1 MVDRSQ
7 GRKKSDFVAKTTVES
22 GAFMDYFVNGTNYKI
37 TYTNFLNGLG
47 VTGSITQTGA
57 ATGTAVLDIDG
68 SVNKIRN
75 IESGAG
81 VLASVSAQNGVEIKH
96 NFSADSTGAPLL
108 LNVTDATPD
117 IASLVGGSGI
127 NLTSTSN
134 YVTIDAEAQPYAQ
147 VTVQGNTGATTIS
160 TAGTP
165 VKGAATYVVG
175 IQSGFTGDT
184 TGKIVYN
191 GTAAR
196 VAAVHVS
203 ATFSPV
209 ASNNQ
214 EIFIQIAK
222 NGTVEAGSKITR
234 KVDAAESA
242 NASSFFNVSLSE
254 NDFIELYIGNDTST
268 DNVVL
273 IDAILG
279 IVN

>member
-37 TYTNFLNGLG
+37 TYANFVGGLG
-47 VTGSITQTGA
+47 VTGSIEQDGDP
-57 ATGTAVLDIDG
+57 TGTAVLDIDG
-68 SVNKIRN
+68 TVNKIRN
-75 IESGAG
+75 IENGAG
-81 VLASVSAQNGVEIKH
+81 ILSSVSAQNGVEIKH
-96 NFSADSTGAPLL
+96 NFVADSTGSPLL

-117 IASLVGGSGI
+117 IASLVGGNGI
-127 NLTSTSN
+127 SVTSTSN
-134 YVTIDAEAQPYAQ
+134 YVTIDADAQPYAQ
-147 VTVQGNTGATTIS
+147 TTIS

-165 VKGAATYVVG
+165 VKASATFVVG

-191 GTAAR
+191 GTSAR
-196 VAAVHVS
+196 VAAIHVS

-242 NASSFFNVSLSE
+242 NASTFFNVSLAQ

-268 DNVVL
+268 DDVVL
-273 IDAILG
+273 IDAIVG

>member
-7 GRKKSDFVAKTTVES
+7 GRKKSNFVAKTSVDA

-37 TYTNFLNGLG
+37 SYTNFVGGLG

-57 ATGTAVLDIDG
+57 ATGIAVLDIDG

-75 IESGAG
+75 IESGSG
-81 VLASVSAQNGVEIKH
+81 ILASVSAENGLELKH

-127 NLTSTSN
+127 NVTSTSN

-165 VKGAATYVVG
+165 VKAAATFVVG

-191 GTAAR
+191 GTSER
-196 VAAVHVS
+196 VAAIHVS

-209 ASNNQ
+209 SSQNQ
-214 EIFIQIAK
+214 EVFIQIAK

-234 KVDAAESA
+234 KVDSSESA
-242 NASSFFNVSLSE
+242 NASTFFNVSLFQ
-254 NDFIELYIGNDTST
+254 NDFIELYIGNGTST

-273 IDAILG
+273 IDAIVG

>member
-7 GRKKSDFVAKTTVES
+7 GRKKSNFVAKTSVDA

-37 TYTNFLNGLG
+37 SYTNFVGGLG

-57 ATGTAVLDIDG
+57 ATGIAVLDIDG

-75 IESGAG
+75 IESGSG
-81 VLASVSAQNGVEIKH
+81 ILASVSAENGLELKH
-96 NFSADSTGAPLL
+96 NFSADSTGVPLL

-127 NLTSTSN
+127 NVTSASN

-165 VKGAATYVVG
+165 VKAAATFVVG
-175 IQSGFTGDT
+175 VQSGFTGDT

-191 GTAAR
+191 GTSER
-196 VAAVHVS
+196 VAAIHVS

-242 NASSFFNVSLSE
+242 NASTFFNVSLFQ

-273 IDAILG
+273 IDAIVG

>member
-47 VTGSITQTGA
+47 VTGSITQAGA

-96 NFSADSTGAPLL
+96 NFSADATGAPLL

-222 NGTVEAGSKITR
+222 NGAVEAGSKITR

>member
-96 NFSADSTGAPLL
+96 NFSADSTGSPLL

-127 NLTSTSN
+127 NVTSTSN

-147 VTVQGNTGATTIS
+147 VTVQGNTRATTIS

-222 NGTVEAGSKITR
+222 NGAVEAGSKITR

>member
-7 GRKKSDFVAKTTVES
+7 GRKKSNFVAKTSVDA

-37 TYTNFLNGLG
+37 SYTNFVGGLG

-57 ATGTAVLDIDG
+57 ATGIAVLDIDG

-75 IESGAG
+75 IESGSG
-81 VLASVSAQNGVEIKH
+81 ILASVSAENGLELKH
-96 NFSADSTGAPLL
+96 NFSADSTGVPLL

-127 NLTSTSN
+127 NVTSTSN

-165 VKGAATYVVG
+165 VKAAATFVVG
-175 IQSGFTGDT
+175 VQSGFTGDT

-191 GTAAR
+191 GTSER
-196 VAAVHVS
+196 VAAIHVS

-242 NASSFFNVSLSE
+242 NASTFFNVSLFQ

-273 IDAILG
+273 IDAIVG

>member
-7 GRKKSDFVAKTTVES
+7 GRKKSNFVAKTSVDA

-37 TYTNFLNGLG
+37 SYTNFVGGLG

-57 ATGTAVLDIDG
+57 ATGIAVLDIDG

-75 IESGAG
+75 IESGSG
-81 VLASVSAQNGVEIKH
+81 ILASVSAENGLELKH

-127 NLTSTSN
+127 NVTSTSN

-165 VKGAATYVVG
+165 VKAAATFVVG

-191 GTAAR
+191 GTSER
-196 VAAVHVS
+196 VAAIHVS

-242 NASSFFNVSLSE
+242 NASTFFNVSLFQ

-273 IDAILG
+273 IDAIVG

>member
-7 GRKKSDFVAKTTVES
+7 GRKKSNFVAKTSVDA

-37 TYTNFLNGLG
+37 SYTNFVGGLG

-57 ATGTAVLDIDG
+57 ATGIAVLDIDG

-75 IESGAG
+75 IESGSG
-81 VLASVSAQNGVEIKH
+81 ILASVSAENGLELKH

-127 NLTSTSN
+127 NVTSASN

-165 VKGAATYVVG
+165 VKAAATFVVG
-175 IQSGFTGDT
+175 VQSGFTGDT

-191 GTAAR
+191 GTSER
-196 VAAVHVS
+196 VAAIHVS

-242 NASSFFNVSLSE
+242 NASTFFNVSLFQ

-273 IDAILG
+273 IDAIVG

>member
-47 VTGSITQTGA
+47 VTGSITQAGA

-96 NFSADSTGAPLL
+96 NFSADATGAPLL

-222 NGTVEAGSKITR
+222 NGAVEAGSKITR

-242 NASSFFNVSLSE
+242 NASSFFNVSLAQ
-254 NDFIELYIGNDTST
+254 NDYIELYIGNDTST

-273 IDAILG
+273 VDAILG

>member
-7 GRKKSDFVAKTTVES
+7 GRKKSNFVAKTSVDA

-37 TYTNFLNGLG
+37 SYTNFVGGLG

-57 ATGTAVLDIDG
+57 ATGIAVLDIDG

-75 IESGAG
+75 IESGSG
-81 VLASVSAQNGVEIKH
+81 ILASVSAENGLELKH
-96 NFSADSTGAPLL
+96 NFSADSTGVPLL

-127 NLTSTSN
+127 NVTSTSN

-165 VKGAATYVVG
+165 VKAAATFVVG
-175 IQSGFTGDT
+175 VQSGFTGDT

-191 GTAAR
+191 GTSER
-196 VAAVHVS
+196 VAAIHVS

-242 NASSFFNVSLSE
+242 NASTFFNVSLSQ

-273 IDAILG
+273 IDAIVG

>member
-1 MVDRSQ
+1 MVDQSQ
-7 GRKKSDFVAKTTVES
+7 GRKKSNFVAKTSVDA

-37 TYTNFLNGLG
+37 SYTNFVGGLG

-57 ATGTAVLDIDG
+57 ATGIAVLDIDG

-75 IESGAG
+75 IESGSG
-81 VLASVSAQNGVEIKH
+81 ILASVSAENGLELKH
-96 NFSADSTGAPLL
+96 NFSADSTGVPLL

-127 NLTSTSN
+127 NVTSTSN

-165 VKGAATYVVG
+165 VKAAATFVVG
-175 IQSGFTGDT
+175 VQSGFTGDT

-191 GTAAR
+191 GTSER
-196 VAAVHVS
+196 VAAIHVS

-242 NASSFFNVSLSE
+242 NASTFFNVSLFQ

-273 IDAILG
+273 IDAIVG

>member
-81 VLASVSAQNGVEIKH
+81 VLANVSAQNGVEIKH

-127 NLTSTSN
+127 NVTSTSN
-134 YVTIDAEAQPYAQ
+134 YVTIDSEAQPYAQ

-191 GTAAR
+191 GTTAR

-242 NASSFFNVSLSE
+242 NASTFLNVSLSQ
-254 NDFIELYIGNDTST
+254 NDFIELYVGNDTST

>member
-1 MVDRSQ
+1 MVDQSQ
-7 GRKKSDFVAKTTVES
+7 GRKKSNFVAKTSVDA

-37 TYTNFLNGLG
+37 SYTNFVGGLG

-57 ATGTAVLDIDG
+57 ATGIAVLDIDG

-75 IESGAG
+75 IESGSG
-81 VLASVSAQNGVEIKH
+81 ILASVSAENGLELKH

-127 NLTSTSN
+127 NVTSTSN

-165 VKGAATYVVG
+165 VKAAATFVVG

-191 GTAAR
+191 GTSER
-196 VAAVHVS
+196 VAAIHVS

-214 EIFIQIAK
+214 EVFIQIAK

-234 KVDAAESA
+234 KVDSSESA
-242 NASSFFNVSLSE
+242 NASTFFNVSLFQ
-254 NDFIELYIGNDTST
+254 NDFIELYIGNGTST

-273 IDAILG
+273 IDAIVG

>member
-1 MVDRSQ
+1 
-7 GRKKSDFVAKTTVES
+7 
-22 GAFMDYFVNGTNYKI
+22 MDYFVNGTNYKI
-37 TYTNFLNGLG
+37 SYTNFIGGLG

-57 ATGTAVLDIDG
+57 ATGIAVLDIDG

-75 IESGAG
+75 IENGPG
-81 VLASVSAQNGVEIKH
+81 VLSSVSAENGLKLQH

-127 NLTSTSN
+127 NVTSTSN
-134 YVTIDAEAQPYAQ
+134 YVTIDAEAEPYAQ
-147 VTVQGNTGATTIS
+147 VSVQGNTGATTIS

-165 VKGAATYVVG
+165 VKAAATFVVG

-191 GTAAR
+191 GTSER
-196 VAAVHVS
+196 VAAIHVS
-203 ATFSPV
+203 ATFSPF

-242 NASSFFNVSLSE
+242 NASTFFNVLLSQ
-254 NDFIELYIGNDTST
+254 NDYIELYIGNDTST

-273 IDAILG
+273 IDAIMG

>member
-1 MVDRSQ
+1 
-7 GRKKSDFVAKTTVES
+7 
-22 GAFMDYFVNGTNYKI
+22 MDYFVNGTNYKI
-37 TYTNFLNGLG
+37 SYTNFVGGLG

-57 ATGTAVLDIDG
+57 ATGIAVLDIDG

-75 IESGAG
+75 IESGSG
-81 VLASVSAQNGVEIKH
+81 ILASVSAENGLELKH
-96 NFSADSTGAPLL
+96 NFSADSTGVPLL

-127 NLTSTSN
+127 NVTSTSN

-147 VTVQGNTGATTIS
+147 VSVQGNTGATTIS

-165 VKGAATYVVG
+165 VKAAATFVVG

-191 GTAAR
+191 GTSAR

-214 EIFIQIAK
+214 EVFIQVAK

-234 KVDAAESA
+234 KVDAADSA
-242 NASSFFNVSLSE
+242 NASTFFNVSLSQ
-254 NDFIELYIGNDTST
+254 NDYIELYIGNDTST

-273 IDAILG
+273 IDAIMG

>member
-1 MVDRSQ
+1 MVDQSQ
-7 GRKKSDFVAKTTVES
+7 GRKKSNFVAKTSVDA

-37 TYTNFLNGLG
+37 SYTNFIGGLG

-57 ATGTAVLDIDG
+57 ATGIAVLDIDG

-75 IESGAG
+75 IENGPG
-81 VLASVSAQNGVEIKH
+81 VLSSVSAENGLKLQH

-127 NLTSTSN
+127 NVTSTSN
-134 YVTIDAEAQPYAQ
+134 YVTIDAEAEPYAQ
-147 VTVQGNTGATTIS
+147 VSVQGNTGATTIS

-165 VKGAATYVVG
+165 VKAAATFVVG

-191 GTAAR
+191 GTSAR

-209 ASNNQ
+209 TSNNQ

-242 NASSFFNVSLSE
+242 NASTFFNVLLSQ
-254 NDFIELYIGNDTST
+254 NDYIELYIGNDTST

-273 IDAILG
+273 IDAIMG

>member
-1 MVDRSQ
+1 MVDRAQ
-7 GRKKSDFVAKTTVES
+7 GRKKSDFVAKSTVDA
-22 GAFMDYFVNGTNYKI
+22 GAYMDYFVNGTNYKI
-37 TYTNFLNGLG
+37 TYANFLGGLG
-47 VTGSITQTGA
+47 VTGSIEQDGDP
-57 ATGTAVLDIDG
+57 TGTAVLDIDG
-68 SVNKIRN
+68 TVNKIRN
-75 IESGAG
+75 IENGAG
-81 VLASVSAQNGVEIKH
+81 ILASVSAQNGVEIKH
-96 NFSADSTGAPLL
+96 NFAADSTGSPLL

-117 IASLVGGSGI
+117 IASLVGGNGI
-127 NLTSTSN
+127 NVTSTSN

-147 VTVQGNTGATTIS
+147 VSVQGNTG

-165 VKGAATYVVG
+165 VKASATFVVG

-191 GTAAR
+191 GTSAR

-214 EIFIQIAK
+214 EIFIQVAK

-242 NASSFFNVSLSE
+242 NASTFFNVSLSQ

-268 DNVVL
+268 DDVVL
-273 IDAILG
+273 IDAIVG

>member
-1 MVDRSQ
+1 MVDQSQ
-7 GRKKSDFVAKTTVES
+7 GRKKSNFVAKTSVDA

-37 TYTNFLNGLG
+37 SYTNFIGGLG

-57 ATGTAVLDIDG
+57 ATGIAVLDIDG

-75 IESGAG
+75 IENGPG
-81 VLASVSAQNGVEIKH
+81 VLSSVSAENGLKLQH

-127 NLTSTSN
+127 NVTSTSN
-134 YVTIDAEAQPYAQ
+134 YVTIDAEAEPYAQ
-147 VTVQGNTGATTIS
+147 VSVQGNTGATTIS

-165 VKGAATYVVG
+165 VKAAATFVVG

-191 GTAAR
+191 GTSAR

-209 ASNNQ
+209 TSNNQ

-242 NASSFFNVSLSE
+242 NASTFFNVSLSE

-273 IDAILG
+273 IDAIVG

>member
-1 MVDRSQ
+1 MVDQSQ
-7 GRKKSDFVAKTTVES
+7 GRKKSNFVAKTSVDA

-37 TYTNFLNGLG
+37 SYTNFIGGLG

-57 ATGTAVLDIDG
+57 ATGIAVLDIDG

-75 IESGAG
+75 IENGPG
-81 VLASVSAQNGVEIKH
+81 VLSSVSAENGLKLQH

-127 NLTSTSN
+127 NVTSTSN
-134 YVTIDAEAQPYAQ
+134 YVTIDAEAEPYAQ
-147 VTVQGNTGATTIS
+147 VSVQGNTGATTIS

-165 VKGAATYVVG
+165 VKAAATFVVG

-191 GTAAR
+191 GTSER
-196 VAAVHVS
+196 VAAIHVS
-203 ATFSPV
+203 ATFSPF

-242 NASSFFNVSLSE
+242 NASTFFNVSLSE

-273 IDAILG
+273 IDAIVG

>member
-7 GRKKSDFVAKTTVES
+7 GRKKSDFVAKTSVDA

-37 TYTNFLNGLG
+37 TYANFVGGLG
-47 VTGSITQTGA
+47 VTGSITQSGA
-57 ATGTAVLDIDG
+57 ATGIAVLDIDG
-68 SVNKIRN
+68 SVNKIRK

-96 NFSADSTGAPLL
+96 NFSADATGAPLL

-242 NASSFFNVSLSE
+242 NASSFFNVSLAQ
-254 NDFIELYIGNDTST
+254 NDYIELYIGNDTST

-273 IDAILG
+273 VDAILG

>member
-1 MVDRSQ
+1 MVDQSQ
-7 GRKKSDFVAKTTVES
+7 GRKKSNFVAKTSVDA

-37 TYTNFLNGLG
+37 SYTNFVGGLG

-57 ATGTAVLDIDG
+57 ATGIAVLDIDG

-75 IESGAG
+75 IESGSG
-81 VLASVSAQNGVEIKH
+81 ILASVSAENGLELKH

-127 NLTSTSN
+127 NVTSTSN

-147 VTVQGNTGATTIS
+147 VSVQGNTGETTIS

-165 VKGAATYVVG
+165 VKASATYVVG

-191 GTAAR
+191 GTSAR

-209 ASNNQ
+209 AANNQ
-214 EIFIQIAK
+214 EVFIQVAK

-234 KVDAAESA
+234 KVDAAGSA
-242 NASSFFNVSLSE
+242 NASTFFNVSLSQ
-254 NDFIELYIGNDTST
+254 NDYIELYIGNDTST

-273 IDAILG
+273 IDAIMG

>member
-22 GAFMDYFVNGTNYKI
+22 GAFMDYFYNNTNYKI
-37 TYTNFLNGLG
+37 SYTNFVAGLG

>member
-22 GAFMDYFVNGTNYKI
+22 GAFMDYFVNGTNYRI
-37 TYTNFLNGLG
+37 TYTNFLNGL
-47 VTGSITQTGA
+47 
-57 ATGTAVLDIDG
+57 DG

-96 NFSADSTGAPLL
+96 NFSADATGAPLL

-191 GTAAR
+191 GTSAR

-222 NGTVEAGSKITR
+222 NGAVEAGSKITR

-242 NASSFFNVSLSE
+242 NASSFFNVSLAQ
-254 NDFIELYIGNDTST
+254 NDYIELYIGNDTST

-273 IDAILG
+273 VDAILG

>member
-47 VTGSITQTGA
+47 VTGSITQAGA

-96 NFSADSTGAPLL
+96 NFSADATGAPLL

-222 NGTVEAGSKITR
+222 NGAVEAGSKITR

-273 IDAILG
+273 VDAILG

>member
-37 TYTNFLNGLG
+37 TYANFVGGLG
-47 VTGSITQTGA
+47 VTGSIEQDGDP
-57 ATGTAVLDIDG
+57 TGTAVLDIDG
-68 SVNKIRN
+68 TVNKIRN

-81 VLASVSAQNGVEIKH
+81 ILASVSAQNGVELKH
-96 NFSADSTGAPLL
+96 NFAADSTGSPLL

-117 IASLVGGSGI
+117 IASIVGGNGI
-127 NLTSTSN
+127 SVTSTSN

-147 VTVQGNTGATTIS
+147 VSVQGNTGATTIS

-165 VKGAATYVVG
+165 VKASATYVVG

-191 GTAAR
+191 GTSAR

-209 ASNNQ
+209 AANNQ
-214 EIFIQIAK
+214 EVFIQVAK

-234 KVDAAESA
+234 KVDSAESA
-242 NASSFFNVSLSE
+242 NASTFFNVSLSQ
-254 NDFIELYIGNDTST
+254 NDYIELYIGNDTST

-273 IDAILG
+273 IDAIVG

>member
-1 MVDRSQ
+1 MVDRAQ
-7 GRKKSDFVAKTTVES
+7 GRKKSDFVAKSTVDA
-22 GAFMDYFVNGTNYKI
+22 GAYMDYFVNGTNYKI
-37 TYTNFLNGLG
+37 TYANFLGGLG
-47 VTGSITQTGA
+47 VTGSIEQDGDP
-57 ATGTAVLDIDG
+57 TGTAVLDIDG
-68 SVNKIRN
+68 TVNKIRN
-75 IESGAG
+75 IENGAG
-81 VLASVSAQNGVEIKH
+81 ILASVSAQNGVEIKH
-96 NFSADSTGAPLL
+96 NFSADSTGSPLL

-117 IASLVGGSGI
+117 IASLVGGNGI
-127 NLTSTSN
+127 NVTSTSN
-134 YVTIDAEAQPYAQ
+134 YTIDAEAQPYAQ
-147 VTVQGNTGATTIS
+147 VSVQGNTGATTIS

-165 VKGAATYVVG
+165 VKASATFVVG

-191 GTAAR
+191 GTSAR

-214 EIFIQIAK
+214 EVFIQVAK

-242 NASSFFNVSLSE
+242 NASTFFNVSLAQ

-268 DNVVL
+268 DDVVL
-273 IDAILG
+273 IDAIVG